1 MLILWCV
8 PSINISQYNSP
19 LCRSILL
26 LDISGN
32 PVDKMI
38 LEGPLYELV
47 KDVQG
52 QEFINVGSWKVI
64 CERLSK
70 KLSKN

>member
-1 MLILWCV
+1 MWCI

-19 LCRSILL
+19 LCCSIL

-52 QEFINVGSWKVI
+52 QEFINFGSWKVI

-70 KLSKN
+70 KLSKDQMR

>member
-8 PSINISQYNSP
+8 PLINISQYNYP
-19 LCRSILL
+19 LCHSILL

-47 KDVQG
+47 KDVRG

-64 CERLSK
+64 CERLNK
-70 KLSKN
+70 KII

>member
-1 MLILWCV
+1 MLILWYV
-8 PSINISQYNSP
+8 PLINVSQYNSP
-19 LCRSILL
+19 LCHSILL
-26 LDISGN
+26 LNISSN

-52 QEFINVGSWKVI
+52 QEFINVGSWTVI
-64 CERLSK
+64 YERLRK
-70 KLSKN
+70 KII

>member
-1 MLILWCV
+1 M
-8 PSINISQYNSP
+8 SQYNSP
-19 LCRSILL
+19 LCHSILL

-52 QEFINVGSWKVI
+52 QEFINVSSWKVI

-70 KLSKN
+70 NLSKNQMR